1 MALNTRLTY
10 KNKEVQHCSI
20 QIYRDQIV
28 PQYFAEDQ
36 LKKQTHTHTHTH
48 AHAHTHT
55 HTCVTKANVCTQRQ
69 FRERR
74 THRVEQT
81 HDRNGL
87 LGHQRSLVDVDCV
100 QTTAALRPQLNH
112 RLVVQRVDSA
122 QDHLCSRHVLSTSR
136 LIVAQNDSSSW
147 CVRMKVGRRGK
158 LQYVQR
164 HSCFVSNTG
173 N

>member
-55 HTCVTKANVCTQRQ
+55 
-69 FRERR
+69 R
-74 THRVEQT
+74 TRV
-81 HDRNGL
+81 
-87 LGHQRSLVDVDCV
+87 SLKRMY
-100 QTTAALRPQLNH
+100 AH
-112 RLVVQRVDSA
+112 
-122 QDHLCSRHVLSTSR
+122 
-136 LIVAQNDSSSW
+136 NDSFESGALTALNRPTIGMASSDTKEASS
-147 CVRMKVGRRGK
+147 M
-158 LQYVQR
+158 
-164 HSCFVSNTG
+164 
-173 N
+173 